1 MSDSSQSWKPGI
13 YCTAYSSSACW
24 RVSSPSD
31 SVGLNTFQA
40 PQLVFVSSRFGLGPR
55 FVAWILLTI
64 FIVYSGRERLSESSQ
79 FQGLPESYFSCLLSV
94 LRSFPERWVFN
105 LSLKYP
111 VVSPPCKHLCLNKLL
126 SKMAGFNLAASCS
139 SFGAVAS

>member
-1 MSDSSQSWKPGI
+1 M
-13 YCTAYSSSACW
+13 
-24 RVSSPSD
+24 SSPSD

-79 FQGLPESYFSCLLSV
+79 FQGLPESYFELFTSLLKD
-94 LRSFPERWVFN
+94 RPCRMECFN
-105 LSLKYP
+105 LRGIS
-111 VVSPPCKHLCLNKLL
+111 
-126 SKMAGFNLAASCS
+126 
-139 SFGAVAS
+139 